1 MRGVCISVNEAHGD
15 GFDLLGSN
23 AGDRLLECIRVEGAD
38 YGTPMVEPFQHLE
51 APAPAHQRR
60 RTILIHVV
68 KTHQPQPADFEQ
80 VAETLG
86 RHQPGAR
93 ATPLDYGVGRD
104 GRAVDQLPHAVAGD
118 ARLLEHIVD
127 PGEDRLGVIAAG
139 RQHLAGND
147 VPVPGD
153 EDQVGKGAADID
165 AEATRGIS
173 GHCLLTQVAD
183 PPPTSR
189 L

>member
-1 MRGVCISVNEAHGD
+1 MRHTATDSIFSAAMPATACSSV
-15 GFDLLGSN
+15 FGSR
-23 AGDRLLECIRVEGAD
+23 GRI
-38 YGTPMVEPFQHLE
+38 T
-51 APAPAHQRR
+51 APRWSSRSSTSKRQRRHQRR
-60 RTILIHVV
+60 RTLLIHVV

-147 VPVPGD
+147 VPVLGD
-153 EDQVGKGAADID
+153 EDQVGKGAADIAAD
-165 AEATRGIS
+165 ATRGIS
-173 GHCLLTQVAD
+173 GHCLLT
-183 PPPTSR
+183 
-189 L
+189 